1 MTFTVYA
8 DKAEDVSKRLDRL
21 AKKLLAIMF
30 RSLTPF
36 PTSTPRRLTSS
47 TTSLTKPAPTRS
59 LLLIL
64 ILLAKSLSRRTAG
77 LFSLRSS
84 TGTREMS

>member
-1 MTFTVYA
+1 MIFTVYA
-8 DKAEDVSKRLDRL
+8 DKAEEVSKRLDKL
-21 AKKLLAIMF
+21 AKKAT
-30 RSLTPF
+30 RYNVPF
-36 PTSTPRRLTSS
+36 SYTVSDEHPRRLTSS

-59 LLLIL
+59 LPLIL